1 MQNITFLDKLTQQ
14 LFDDFDSDFSEA
26 IVVLPNKRAKVFL
39 LERMKKYTDTTFFA
53 PQIISIDELIKEMAS
68 VNVLDPVALL
78 FEFYEVYKSI
88 TPKENQ
94 QAFEV
99 FSNWAK
105 MLIQD
110 FNEID
115 RYLLNPI
122 HVFSYLKDIE
132 DIKHWSLDLESRT
145 SMIQNYLNFWET
157 LPLYYNQLYA
167 HLLSK
172 KAGYQ
177 GLVYREAVNNLE
189 YFSKN
194 RSHLK
199 YYFSGF
205 NALNQAEE
213 KIIQH
218 LLKNNQ
224 ARVFWDQD
232 IQFLN
237 DPYHDAGYFARKIKE
252 NWGYYKTHPYEWIVD
267 EFRHQK
273 DIHVISTPKAVGQA
287 KIAGKIIEDL
297 QKQNSDLT
305 KVAVILSDEKL
316 LMPVLYALPKSIK
329 GFNITMGYESAS
341 NPIQIFL
348 SKVFKMHINALKRNQ
363 KTYVYYHK
371 EVVEVLS
378 HPLLFLLLNGDNV
391 VKKINR
397 NNLTFFS
404 NDTLLELQ
412 DKTTPFYE
420 LVIGKWDI
428 PVNEIVERIQEI
440 ILHIKKYL
448 QQIDDRL
455 SLTFLFSMYK
465 AVNQI
470 KNYIDTYEAVAT
482 PEQLYI
488 MYKQIAD
495 LAEVSFEGEPLEGLQ
510 IMGVLESRVLDFDT
524 VIITSLN
531 EGKFPSGKSNNSFIP
546 YDVKQ
551 ELGLPTYK
559 EKDAIYSYHFYH
571 MIKRAGNVY
580 LIYNSETEGMNSAE
594 KSRFI
599 TQLEIE
605 KQPNHNLI
613 NSDYY
618 SFIPDKAYEPLTIP
632 KSSGLLSELKKIAT
646 EKGFSPSALSN
657 YLRNPIQF
665 YFQRILR
672 IRELDEVE
680 ENVALNTLGTIIHNS
695 LEELF
700 RPYLNQ
706 YLTLENMQQMEQK
719 VEAEINSQFELI
731 YSNAKDKLGKNLL
744 AYEVAKRNI
753 IHYLNFEKEAII
765 NGDAIKILALEIE
778 LSYEITD
785 ERLPY
790 PVKISGIVDRIEIR
804 NNTLRIIDYK
814 TGRVEKNQVRI
825 KTFDGL
831 TADLK
836 YEKVIQLLGYAL
848 MYQNEKQ
855 LYPLEVGI
863 YSFKNRKE
871 GFLLFNL
878 EQDKHIQTV
887 ISSDIIDAF
896 KNELIGLIL
905 EILDPKIAFEEN
917 MG

>member
-1 MQNITFLDKLTQQ
+1 
-14 LFDDFDSDFSEA
+14 
-26 IVVLPNKRAKVFL
+26 
-39 LERMKKYTDTTFFA
+39 
-53 PQIISIDELIKEMAS
+53 
-68 VNVLDPVALL
+68 
-78 FEFYEVYKSI
+78 
-88 TPKENQ
+88 
-94 QAFEV
+94 
-99 FSNWAK
+99 
-105 MLIQD
+105 
-110 FNEID
+110 
-115 RYLLNPI
+115 
-122 HVFSYLKDIE
+122 
-132 DIKHWSLDLESRT
+132 
-145 SMIQNYLNFWET
+145 
-157 LPLYYNQLYA
+157 
-167 HLLSK
+167 
-172 KAGYQ
+172 
-177 GLVYREAVNNLE
+177 
-189 YFSKN
+189 
-194 RSHLK
+194 
-199 YYFSGF
+199 
-205 NALNQAEE
+205 
-213 KIIQH
+213 
-218 LLKNNQ
+218 
-224 ARVFWDQD
+224 
-232 IQFLN
+232 
-237 DPYHDAGYFARKIKE
+237 
-252 NWGYYKTHPYEWIVD
+252 
-267 EFRHQK
+267 
-273 DIHVISTPKAVGQA
+273 
-287 KIAGKIIEDL
+287 
-297 QKQNSDLT
+297 
-305 KVAVILSDEKL
+305 
-316 LMPVLYALPKSIK
+316 
-329 GFNITMGYESAS
+329 
-341 NPIQIFL
+341 
-348 SKVFKMHINALKRNQ
+348 
-363 KTYVYYHK
+363 
-371 EVVEVLS
+371 
-378 HPLLFLLLNGDNV
+378 
-391 VKKINR
+391 
-397 NNLTFFS
+397 
-404 NDTLLELQ
+404 
-412 DKTTPFYE
+412 
-420 LVIGKWDI
+420 
-428 PVNEIVERIQEI
+428 
-440 ILHIKKYL
+440 
-448 QQIDDRL
+448 
-455 SLTFLFSMYK
+455 MYK

-470 KNYIDTYEAVAT
+470 KNYVDTYEAVAT

-495 LAEVSFEGEPLEGLQ
+495 LAEVSFEGEPLQGLQ

-618 SFIPDKAYEPLTIP
+618 SFIPDKAYVPVTIP
-632 KSSGLLSELKKIAT
+632 KSSELLSELKKIAT

-706 YLTLENMQQMEQK
+706 YLTLENMQQIEQK

-765 NGDAIKILALEIE
+765 NGDAIKILALEKE

-831 TADLK
+831 TTDLK

-848 MYQNEKQ
+848 MYQNEEQ

-863 YSFKNRKE
+863 YSFKNRKG

-887 ISSDIIDAF
+887 ISPDIIDAF